1 MSLVSGETIANA
13 RVLVRC
19 EKCEVLGLPS
29 SQWPILQIKNSCH
42 LFTVTNGSL
51 RMAFLSIEWSEGDF
65 DCSLAPPI
73 RGNNAAIQL
82 QNFLLSGP
90 TKPLGAVI
98 EGNRLCVSLQDGRL
112 TQVNGPAIA
121 ITSESLQCSEELG
134 SYLGKTLD
142 WIAVENLLVPNCI
155 ESSPLIFVYDE
166 SQNGEDQQLR
176 VKLEE
181 IVMDSNLCTGTTGP
195 IAPQLLATTLSS
207 SKTLLLSASGLVL
220 ASGSTPCSGPSR
232 SVIQISGS
240 ADVVLLMESSM
251 MDFANGTDTLLDIE
265 SNSLAATLLT
275 SQLALSIPQDTALV
289 NFLTRTWAV
298 FELSRVDLQL
308 HPYLNQW
315 PSPHENGAPMQ
326 IVSRGAANVVFDS
339 VNLDILPLN
348 SSNLGYEVL
357 EFNQGMKNPIIRK
370 LPPVISLH
378 TAKEQA
384 IALEFFNVGVSIGS
398 VVGSEGTCH
407 GLGEELLPL
416 VTSSAERLSVTGT
429 CNRDE
434 HCHSEYHCGISTP
447 SRLALSVGQCEDFWN
462 CARAVCDVFS
472 PDELPVAVNQTAQEI
487 DFASEFWFTVSSQ
500 VENEHD
506 SAAEVFGTVESLLL
520 ELPIMIEWGVTKEDL
535 KLDVIFPK
543 KDSSITLLKIIIRV
557 LKEVESVRG
566 KLEVEK
572 EMVSTVMQQF
582 ILSTT
587 LNRLAAVLDGVVE
600 LAGFA
605 RTNAA
610 ASLRVAIQDEEKIE
624 RGHELPNCSDNT
636 GSSITLIV
644 LLCVTST
651 ILAILLLVSVVK
663 RVRKSRTADEGE
675 REGSEKDLSR
685 V

>member
-1 MSLVSGETIANA
+1 
-13 RVLVRC
+13 
-19 EKCEVLGLPS
+19 
-29 SQWPILQIKNSCH
+29 
-42 LFTVTNGSL
+42 
-51 RMAFLSIEWSEGDF
+51 
-65 DCSLAPPI
+65 
-73 RGNNAAIQL
+73 
-82 QNFLLSGP
+82 
-90 TKPLGAVI
+90 
-98 EGNRLCVSLQDGRL
+98 
-112 TQVNGPAIA
+112 
-121 ITSESLQCSEELG
+121 
-134 SYLGKTLD
+134 
-142 WIAVENLLVPNCI
+142 
-155 ESSPLIFVYDE
+155 
-166 SQNGEDQQLR
+166 
-176 VKLEE
+176 
-181 IVMDSNLCTGTTGP
+181 
-195 IAPQLLATTLSS
+195 
-207 SKTLLLSASGLVL
+207 
-220 ASGSTPCSGPSR
+220 
-232 SVIQISGS
+232 
-240 ADVVLLMESSM
+240 

-315 PSPHENGAPMQ
+315 PNPHENGAPMQ

-398 VVGSEGTCH
+398 VERAIEMSTVTLNTIVES
-407 GLGEELLPL
+407 LLQAALLCQL
-416 VTSSAERLSVTGT
+416 VNVKTFGIAPER
-429 CNRDE
+429 
-434 HCHSEYHCGISTP
+434 
-447 SRLALSVGQCEDFWN
+447 
-462 CARAVCDVFS
+462 
-472 PDELPVAVNQTAQEI
+472 
-487 DFASEFWFTVSSQ
+487 EFWFTVSSQ

-610 ASLRVAIQDEEKIE
+610 ASLRVATQDEEKIE
-624 RGHELPNCSDNT
+624 RGHEPPNCSDIT